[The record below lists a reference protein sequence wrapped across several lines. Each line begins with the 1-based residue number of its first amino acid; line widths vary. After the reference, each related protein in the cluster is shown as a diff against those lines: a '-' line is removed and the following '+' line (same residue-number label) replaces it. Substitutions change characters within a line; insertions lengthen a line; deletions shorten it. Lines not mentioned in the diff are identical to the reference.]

1 MYLIE
6 NAQFIRVTLFFK
18 KINNII
24 NQYDNKKTRQIIKM
38 QRTLIKNK
46 LDIFLKIFYYLPA
59 P

>member
-6 NAQFIRVTLFFK
+6 NAQFIRVTLFFI

-24 NQYDNKKTRQIIKM
+24 NQYDNTKTRQIIKM